1 MSQWGFYFNQ
11 DRCVGC
17 KTCVLA
23 CKTWNDSRRGDANI
37 NISSETAF
45 ENNPQYYVNVGN
57 KEVDFSYIDKTGANN
72 YEENRKYH
80 MKENW
85 RRVTHVDTGR
95 VVKDDATNT
104 FTTTFE
110 RRYLSISCNHCSNC
124 VCIDACPMNVF
135 YKDESGL
142 TLIKRDLCISCGRCK
157 AVCPYDAPQFY
168 RDDFQAFDQNDPARP
183 KVTKCTLCKDRI
195 DVGLKPACVA
205 ACWNRALDAGPIEEL
220 KQKYEGKYITALQE
234 CPNET
239 GAKIIFTAKKNSIS
253 Q

>member
-1 MSQWGFYFNQ
+1 MTSINSNPESTSPPFEAIYKRPEDGIVVI
-11 DRCVGC
+11 DRDKCQGNGSC
-17 KTCVLA
+17 KSA
-23 CKTWNDSRRGDANI
+23 
-37 NISSETAF
+37 
-45 ENNPQYYVNVGN
+45 
-57 KEVDFSYIDKTGANN
+57 
-72 YEENRKYH
+72 
-80 MKENW
+80 
-85 RRVTHVDTGR
+85 
-95 VVKDDATNT
+95 
-104 FTTTFE
+104 
-110 RRYLSISCNHCSNC
+110 
-124 VCIDACPMNVF
+124 
-135 YKDESGL
+135 
-142 TLIKRDLCISCGRCK
+142 
-157 AVCPYDAPQFY
+157 CPYDAPQFY